1 MSFWQR
7 AVRILRDAALEVLR
21 NQTKSQSRGSAGR
34 SPARSKT
41 GRSARPTKSAARPTA
56 AKPTSRPAPAQ
67 DRGSRTYPTPPRG
80 QTRPESQADV
90 IVLTELPDFSYTP
103 HHDGAADP
111 GEVVWTWIPY
121 EDDASQG
128 KDRPVLV
135 LGWAGKRLAVAQMTS
150 KDHGRGGGHRAGR
163 VYVDVGT
170 GAWDPRG
177 RESEVRIDRLLAV
190 KPQAV
195 RREGATLAKSRFARV
210 VAAIQA
216 HHE

>member
-7 AVRILRDAALEVLR
+7 AVQILRDAALEVLR
-21 NQTKSQSRGSAGR
+21 KQTKSPSRGTTRKAPTR
-34 SPARSKT
+34 S
-41 GRSARPTKSAARPTA
+41 
-56 AKPTSRPAPAQ
+56 SRPSTGPSRSRSDEPRRRPASSP
-67 DRGSRTYPTPPRG
+67 DRGSTTYPAPRPG
-80 QTRPESQADV
+80 KSEPDSRADV
-90 IVLTELPDFSYTP
+90 VVLTEIPDFSYAP

-121 EDDASQG
+121 EDDATQG

-150 KDHGRGGGHRAGR
+150 KDHGRGTGRRAGR

-195 RREGATLAKSRFARV
+195 RREGATLAKSRFTRV
-210 VAAIQA
+210 VAAIRA